1 MNLKN
6 IVEFLLKQRRIDME
20 EFQIL
25 TPGQKIKE
33 IRNRLGLKQSDI
45 VGGEIT
51 RNLISI
57 IENDKANLTPN
68 VAEIIVTNINKIC
81 KSKGI
86 SFTLDI
92 EYLLEN
98 VDTQINIITDKFISY
113 LTGMKDIDRAELISK
128 IKQID
133 NFFLLYRLPEKES
146 IIYSKLGQI
155 FGNRKE
161 YIKSY
166 AYYLK
171 ALENSNISFNSY
183 DTMKLFSDIAYI
195 CIRLNR
201 FSEALEYINTVLQH
215 SSNITDRLYFLL
227 HFNAALAYKKQSL
240 FDSALDAILNIEK
253 SKVELNLEDQFDLYT
268 MKANCMKEKK
278 FYKAA
283 LELHNKLFLL
293 VDKDDLEKRLIVLC
307 NMLEVYS
314 VLNDKKN
321 IIKLIATCNDMLGSY
336 DELKISTYTCQ
347 IYFEIGSACYK
358 IGDLE
363 ESLKC
368 YDKALYSARLF
379 KNKSIISSTL
389 DNMLAIYVNQNN
401 LMEVDNLRNLVLEF
415 LDTGLLG
422 NEDLV
427 IYKLIK
433 IYNEIGDK
441 EGIDSLIGFILN
453 AQK

>member
-1 MNLKN
+1 
-6 IVEFLLKQRRIDME
+6 ME
-20 EFQIL
+20 EFEIL
-25 TPGQKIKE
+25 TPGQKIKD
-33 IRNRLGLKQSDI
+33 IRKRLGLKQSDI
-45 VGGEIT
+45 VDGEVT

-68 VAEIIVTNINKIC
+68 VAEIITTNINKIC

-86 SFTLDI
+86 LFTLDVQ
-92 EYLLEN
+92 YLLES
-98 VDTQINIITDKFISY
+98 VDTQINTITDKFISY
-113 LTGMKDIDRAELISK
+113 LTSIQDIGEVELINR

-133 NFFLLYRLPEKES
+133 NFFLHYRLPEKES
-146 IIYSKLGQI
+146 IIYSKLGEI

-183 DTMKLFSDIAYI
+183 DTMKLFSDIAYL

-201 FSEALEYINTVLQH
+201 FSEALEHINTVLHH
-215 SSNITDRLYFLL
+215 STNLPHRLYFLL

-240 FDSALDAILNIEK
+240 FDKALDAIQNIEK
-253 SKVELNLEDQFDLYT
+253 SKMELNPEDKFDLYT

-278 FYKAA
+278 YYKAA
-283 LELHNKLFLL
+283 LELHSELFLT
-293 VDKDDLEKRLIVLC
+293 VDKDDLEKKLIVLC
-307 NMLEVYS
+307 NMLEVYL

-321 IIKLIATCNDMLGSY
+321 IVKLIGTCNEMLGNY
-336 DELKISTYTCQ
+336 DELEISTYSCQ
-347 IYFEIGSACYK
+347 IYYEIGTACYR

-363 ESLKC
+363 TSLK
-368 YDKALYSARLF
+368 YYNKALNSARIF
-379 KNKSIISSTL
+379 KNKNIISSTL
-389 DNMLAIYVNQNN
+389 YNMLALYINENS
-401 LMEVDNLRNLVLEF
+401 LAEVDNFRNLVLEF

-422 NEDLV
+422 TEDLV

-433 IYNEIGDK
+433 IYNEAGDR
-441 EGIDSLIGFILN
+441 EGIDSLLGFILN
-453 AQK
+453 VQK